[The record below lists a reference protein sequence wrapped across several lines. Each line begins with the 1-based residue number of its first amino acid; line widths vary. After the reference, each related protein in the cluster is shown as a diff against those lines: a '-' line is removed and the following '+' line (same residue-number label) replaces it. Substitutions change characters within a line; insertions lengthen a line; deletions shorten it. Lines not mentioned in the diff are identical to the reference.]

1 MIADPAMDERHAARE
16 DRRPARAE
24 VVLADGRR
32 LVAERDVA
40 RGWPEDPMDARAVR
54 AKFDALVVPA
64 YGAARAGEIAAAI
77 EGVEALPDVTAL
89 GELLAAPA

>member
-1 MIADPAMDERHAARE
+1 
-16 DRRPARAE
+16 
-24 VVLADGRR
+24 VLADGRR